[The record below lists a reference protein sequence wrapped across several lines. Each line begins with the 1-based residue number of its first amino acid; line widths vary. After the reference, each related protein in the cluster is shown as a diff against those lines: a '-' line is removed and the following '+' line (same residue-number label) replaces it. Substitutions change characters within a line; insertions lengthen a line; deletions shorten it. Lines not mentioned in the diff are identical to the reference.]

1 MKRSTTGIL
10 TTHCGSLPRPRELL
24 APLHAKDGGDAYDA
38 DDLARRVRSSVIE
51 VVRKQADLGIDVVD
65 LISFGQ
71 IDDVLDQ
78 AARFIDEVAPQF
90 A

>member
-38 DDLARRVRSSVIE
+38 DDLARRVRGSVIE

-65 LISFGQ
+65 DGEHSKSSF
-71 IDDVLDQ
+71 
-78 AARFIDEVAPQF
+78 AH
-90 A
+90 